1 MSLDGKVVIITGSAA
16 GIGAATA
23 KLFARRGANL
33 CLLDIDEDSLK
44 KVETDCKDLGAGV
57 LALRCDASL
66 LSEIDKAITETIR
79 RFDGIDILVNN
90 AIFRAIK
97 PFLEVEEEEFD
108 KSLFTN
114 IKGYFFLA
122 QKVVPHM
129 VKRNG
134 GKVINVASTFGFVGS
149 SNLSTYCTC
158 KGAVVNM
165 TRAMALELAGKNI
178 YVNAVA
184 PGPIMTEGMSEL
196 IESVPSVHESRI
208 LDVPMGRFGTPEEV
222 AEVCLFLASEEC
234 SYMNGSVLVA
244 DGGFLT
250 H

>member
-1 MSLDGKVVIITGSAA
+1 MSLDGKVVIITGPAA

-23 KLFARRGANL
+23 KLFASEGAKL
-33 CLLDIDEDSLK
+33 CLLDVDENNLK
-44 KVETDCKDLGAGV
+44 KVEADCRELGADV
-57 LALRCDASL
+57 LALKCDVSL
-66 LSEIDKAITETIR
+66 LPEIDDAIAEIIR
-79 RFDGIDILVNN
+79 QFDAIDILVNN

-97 PFLEVEEEEFD
+97 PFLEVEEDDFD
-108 KSLFTN
+108 QALFTN
-114 IKGYFFLA
+114 IKGYFFFV

-129 VKRNG
+129 IKRQG
-134 GKVINVASTFGFVGS
+134 GRVINIASTFGFVGS
-149 SNLSTYCTC
+149 SNLSAYCTC

-165 TRAMALELAGKNI
+165 TRAMAFELAGENI
-178 YVNAVA
+178 FVNAVA

-196 IESVPSVHESRI
+196 IQRVPSVHDSRVK
-208 LDVPMGRFGTPEEV
+208 DVPMGRFGTPEEI
-222 AEVCLFLASEEC
+222 AQVCLFLASDKC